1 MIELYSNVFCADSM
15 LTSTLTYSRM
25 ERALQAQNILSLPED
40 DDADPNEAIARDS
53 LNQWSTR

>member
-1 MIELYSNVFCADSM
+1 MIEPSSNVFCADSM

-40 DDADPNEAIARDS
+40 DDADPNEAIARS
-53 LNQWSTR
+53 CLEPWRTR

>member
-1 MIELYSNVFCADSM
+1 MIEPYSNVFCADSM

-40 DDADPNEAIARDS
+40 DDADPNEAIARFC
-53 LNQWSTR
+53 LEPWRTR

>member
-1 MIELYSNVFCADSM
+1 MIEPYSNVFCADSM

-40 DDADPNEAIARDS
+40 DDADPNEAIARS
-53 LNQWSTR
+53 CLEPWRTR